1 MKAER
6 EGKTPYTEKIN
17 KHVWMVY
24 RGKDF
29 IKKFAE
35 HIKDEVKWLYAK
47 FPQQP
52 MTEIIDALKR
62 EHEAAEKC
70 HICFKEFAEP
80 ENRKVRAYCHYT
92 SLYREAAHNNCNIK
106 D

>member
-6 EGKTPYTEKIN
+6 KGKTPYTEKIN

-52 MTEIIDALKR
+52 MTD
-62 EHEAAEKC
+62 
-70 HICFKEFAEP
+70 
-80 ENRKVRAYCHYT
+80 Y
-92 SLYREAAHNNCNIK
+92 
-106 D
+106 